1 MRQVLVNY
9 AERRRAQKRGA
20 GSVMLRLDEANPVA
34 EAAADEVR
42 ALHEALE
49 RLERVDE
56 RRSRTVECRFFAG
69 LRVRETAE
77 VLGVSVST
85 VEREW
90 AVGSAWLRRE
100 PGDAGSRDPGEDGTG
115 EASAS

>member
-34 EAAADEVR
+34 EDAADEVR

-90 AVGSAWLRRE
+90 AVASAWLRRE